1 MKKMMLKLFS
11 FALVIALS
19 FAAASCNKED
29 VNNETPFI
37 NLGSE
42 TINVVKEGGT
52 ATLTVE
58 SNRAWSVEIPAEAT
72 WVAANPA
79 SGTNNGTITFTLLP
93 NSGLQRQA
101 DIKIKTATAYEYV
114 RITQAGAAVKTYIT
128 VSELRAMGET
138 TITTDVYM
146 KASLINDQ
154 DGGNNTSL
162 KNVYVQDQNAGI
174 CVRLVA
180 NAETM
185 AVGTELEFKLQGAV
199 LSKYNGLLQLNNFAN
214 ANMTKTGATVVIPA
228 KSITAAQLLTG
239 SYESMYVAI
248 PNVQVVN
255 ADLGKTMVV
264 GTSHTSINM
273 EATTGEKFVM
283 FNASYSEFKALNVP
297 QGSGTLKG
305 IATINNTTIQVMPQ
319 VRADFTGMT
328 GTRFGNAPQLTYGT
342 ATLAG
347 TMNKGV
353 AFTTANKITIPF
365 TEATT
370 GAAYNISVAVSG
382 AGAAGITTPATATG
396 NFAAATGNIVV
407 ELAGTP
413 TAAGAVTFTITG
425 TGISTPIVV
434 NGTVTDPSS
443 STVMASWIF
452 DADPG
457 DTFPIASTST
467 STDASTG
474 AALNIQ
480 GFTTIPTSIGYT
492 SSNKSIYIADWAAA
506 GRAWL
511 LSFTPKASIASGK
524 ILSITFD
531 GWGSGTA
538 PKDMVVEFS
547 KNGTDWTQMGEAVV
561 YASTNPA
568 TFTRTLTLTESLSG
582 GLQIRIKANG
592 LVSIGGA
599 AASSGGNSRLAN
611 VTISVN

>member
-128 VSELRAMGET
+128 LSELRAMGET

-443 STVMASWIF
+443 STSLATWVFTDKPA
-452 DADPG
+452 A
-457 DTFPIASTST
+457 FPIAATT
-467 STDASTG
+467 ADGATG
-474 AALNIQ
+474 ASLTLT
-480 GFTTIPTSIGYT
+480 GFTTLPTLNHT
-492 SSNKSIYIADWAAA
+492 ASSKTIYVNTWTENKAWEISLTPTAA
-506 GRAWL
+506 
-511 LSFTPKASIASGK
+511 IASGK
-524 ILSITFD
+524 TLAVEFKGYSTST
-531 GWGSGTA
+531 G
-538 PKDMVVEFS
+538 PRDMVVEYS
-547 KNGTDWTQMGEAVV
+547 KNGTDWVQVGEAIV
-561 YASTNPA
+561 YTSNIA
-568 TFTRTLTLTESLSG
+568 TFNRNKVLTESLSG
-582 GLQIRIKANG
+582 ALKIRIRVSSPTATNG
-592 LVSIGGA
+592 SPIA
-599 AASSGGNSRLAN
+599 EGGNSRLAD
-611 VTISVN
+611 VIISVN